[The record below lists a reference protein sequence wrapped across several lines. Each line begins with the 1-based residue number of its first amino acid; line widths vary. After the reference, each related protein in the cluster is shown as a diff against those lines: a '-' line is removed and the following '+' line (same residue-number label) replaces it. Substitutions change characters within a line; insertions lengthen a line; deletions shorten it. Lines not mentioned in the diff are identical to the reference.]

1 MAYSILKHR
10 RGTTQEWLDF
20 DLVPEEGELVIEEC
34 QDGLRRCKVGDGL
47 NKFSDLAYIDDYAKS
62 QLIEQIASTKAVL
75 NKKLNDLDTTN
86 QEKLLIVQQALEQL
100 VLDNSVV
107 ITNDFDVKIANSLFE
122 AKTELFTAIEQLKKD
137 INDVTSREIA
147 ELSSSIYET
156 KEEITSELRQNID
169 SINNNIATVDIKAT
183 KAIEEQSVIFERN
196 LTDAILKVE
205 DTTEDKLSKIEQ
217 KILET
222 EKTLGASLVNS
233 LDNVK
238 KDFQHELENVTYSSK
253 KDIIDLNNE
262 IEAFKLK
269 VSEDIEEVDSNN
281 EKALKAS
288 EESLISDYTTKI
300 SVTNDYLCKL
310 IDTYADDSSELVAK
324 TKTFLENLINSNKIK
339 HENDI
344 KKLEEDLIKADV
356 AISEELSKLINQN
369 IQAIS
374 ELLSKMSTLDD
385 KASALDKANASLVN
399 TIFTIDNT
407 LTSVTN
413 NIRDD
418 VANLKQSY
426 DTNST
431 RINAEI
437 ASIDSAY
444 KEADSNIMQALLN
457 YVTKIYVEL
466 DDLVDDDITIIE
478 KVFVVENSLREKI
491 QQVNKELLEN
501 IDALSNTTNTK
512 FSEVHQ
518 NIESVNTVVENNKV
532 QNDTEHAELLKLISD
547 NKSYSDRLDA
557 ELNSNI
563 ASTNHR
569 LDNTNTAL
577 EIQSIRI
584 DNLVAPKPG
593 SLTRDE
599 EVIDIRVGYN
609 GITHDS
615 AGEAVRAIGG
625 DLNTLK
631 DSLSTYIG
639 TQAVSG
645 LHYDYAGEVG
655 VKQPY
660 MLYLTA
666 GNELI
671 EDSAVQIISG
681 AGGGGG
687 GTTASSLTIG
697 YITTSPIITTTEANT
712 VLRFTFSG
720 TDSSG
725 DAILQASATWK
736 INGVTVE
743 YGNVKDGENEFDV
756 TKYLSVGTTKVL
768 LVVTDDNGSTVTK
781 SWSIRQIKLS
791 VDSAF
796 NDKVTFAA
804 GEEVVFTYIPEG
816 SIEKTAI
823 FKLDG
828 IEIDRVVLG
837 ADVSG
842 AEVKYR
848 IPPQPH
854 GAHLLELYLEAEING
869 IAIPPTRSVIKDI
882 LFYDASSD
890 VPIIGTATPTL
901 KIKQYSTDKI
911 IYTVYDP
918 KSETPTVVIKVDGV
932 EVSTVSVRPNKD
944 YGNTPTEVYSF
955 TGSEA
960 GTHTVQ
966 IICRNQVKTITVLVD
981 ELDINIPPLNI
992 EPVFDFNPVG
1002 RNNNDIANR
1011 LWSHGNIHMTVS
1023 DNFDWTNGGY
1033 IPDDP
1038 NGPCFCIK
1046 AGSTATIDYKLFG
1059 DDAKK
1064 NGKEVKLVFRTKNV
1078 ANPDAIFLS
1087 CIDNTTSKDHIG
1099 IEMGVHSAHIYGQ
1112 NGNLELAYSEE
1123 DVIEFDFNISKNTE
1137 KVPMIMGYED
1147 GVPSRPIVYDNDYN
1161 FTQNTKKDITLGSP
1175 DCDIFIYRFKV
1186 YNTSLTN
1193 TEILNNFIK
1202 DARTADE
1209 MIYRYTRNQIY
1220 DENHKLTPETLAE
1233 KCPWLRV
1240 YKVSAPYFTNN
1251 KSDKVKNTTIQQL
1264 YKNGDPVLDNWVC
1277 HNAQHSGQGTSSNNY
1292 GAAGR
1297 NLDFIMNKSDAY
1309 FELGDGTTT
1318 DKITLTR
1325 ESVPVAYLNAKVNIA
1340 SANNLTNAI
1349 LAKRYNTFNP
1359 YRRPFVERDGIN
1371 LDFIKD
1377 TMEFHNCVIF
1387 IQETDPNLST
1397 HREFADT
1404 DWHFYAIGNI
1414 GDSKKTDDTRATDPN
1429 DKYECCVEI
1438 MDVGLPL
1445 SDFPV
1450 NTMINA
1456 MGYTTDEKT
1465 SEKNYIWAKPE
1476 NLDILY
1482 ELVDGEYVK
1491 TEDTEINLD
1500 KTYYVDILVN
1510 DDFSEDYTYG
1520 WRYISDEEDS
1530 EVLDFCKQRWI
1541 EFYRFVTTSSDEE
1554 FKARLSDYFVV
1565 DSALYYYLFTTR
1577 YCMVDNRAKNTFWH
1591 YSKTTDGSR
1600 KWDLCWDY
1608 DNDTSLGLNNYGKQ
1622 VYRYGLEDI
1631 DKDAAGVEVFRE
1643 SDSTFFCRIRDL
1655 FSEELKRMYNDL
1667 ESKNA
1672 WHAESFLSE
1681 CDAWQNEF
1689 PEELW
1694 RLDIERK
1701 YIRTYTS
1708 SFING
1713 AGDHQFLDNMC
1724 NGRMKYH
1731 RRQWER
1737 NQEQYMASKYQTP
1750 TALDAAT
1757 YAANFRVN
1765 RFDSTEGFT
1774 VLPDYQFTIT
1784 PYSYVYLNVQYG
1796 GTAPIS
1802 VRANPNEAT
1811 TVPAP
1816 ASLSADII
1824 NVGSAAAIRDFGDLS
1839 KLYPNTVSIQNAKRV
1854 KTLKLGNDTNG
1865 YNNTAFTALTT
1876 GANPL
1881 LEELNVENISSL
1893 TKTLNLTE
1901 LINLKKLFAFGTNI
1915 PSVTFATDSKIQEVE
1930 LPAVN
1935 SITLKQLKYLA
1946 TDNLKLTSYDNVID
1960 LVVEECPLINQ
1971 AELFNKCTKL
1981 RRARLLDINFG
1992 KVSYEYFAS
2001 RVLGLKG
2008 LTAGGEETPNAIL
2021 SGSVRFES
2029 LTGSQFNDLTMRYP
2043 LLNIT
2048 YDYLLST
2055 ITFKDT
2061 DLETTIHN
2069 GTSENAAD
2077 YRNPVYYGEVSTPD
2091 DLPEGMI
2098 IKPVKAS
2105 NAEFNYVFLGWST
2118 TPNIVVST
2126 ENPDDNLT
2134 DEVRRAFR
2142 EDTVKQVEGD
2152 RVLYPVFESVRRSY
2166 EVTFINPTAPKDEQV
2181 VFVEEVLYGYDAT
2194 YDGKPIKQ
2202 DAILP
2207 EIYRFTGWFPK
2218 PENITEPLICEAQFT
2233 MLDDKWYTIGINDI
2247 SDCEDYNGNLFN
2259 GYSLNEVTK
2268 TMSIT
2273 SCKNNLPEN
2282 PAMEVPVSFTLDGT
2296 VYTVTSLG
2304 GFSDHTNLEL
2314 IKIPDSVIE
2323 ILSRGFYNCHKLFEI
2338 NLSDNILHIGS
2349 NAFQGCV
2356 SIKELFIPASVES
2369 IGQAAFADCRNL
2381 KHILV
2386 SNDNA
2391 RYMILNNCLVDKTT
2405 GLLLQ
2410 GLSTGTI
2417 HESVKALGQY
2427 CFSSTDIDSIII
2439 PDGITAV
2446 ASNAF
2451 SSCMNLSNV
2460 SLPESIIT
2468 LDATCFAWC
2477 SKLSDIKLP
2486 SKLREIKTYVFNS
2499 CPLTNVVIPASVE
2512 NIMEKSFGDIAGLR
2526 TVTFEKRTD
2535 GSIPTIHYGAF
2546 SGSGSAESPIVF
2558 NLPWTEQQHKDNF
2571 EGTYTSGGMVYEKD
2585 PTFGAVNC
2593 IFNFDCKGEAVN

>member
-10 RGTTQEWLDF
+10 RGTTQEWLEI
-20 DLVPEEGELVIEEC
+20 DLVPEDGELVIEEC
-34 QDGLRRCKVGDGL
+34 SDKSRKCKIGNGK
-47 NKFSDLAYIDDYAKS
+47 NTFSELPYIDEDTKTHLINNLKETKEVFDKKLADAENRQYERLFVVQQNISLLEQELSDSKNTLKEEYSAADLAI
-62 QLIEQIASTKAVL
+62 
-75 NKKLNDLDTTN
+75 
-86 QEKLLIVQQALEQL
+86 LEQA
-100 VLDNSVV
+100 
-107 ITNDFDVKIANSLFE
+107 VKKFTTCLTSL
-122 AKTELFTAIEQLKKD
+122 KTELADYVDNVTNELTENFSKADESLKKD
-137 INDVTSREIA
+137 IDSNFNELDEKIEKLSVDTTAGIDSEISKLAEKVTSSISEHASEVNSKLTEINF
-147 ELSSSIYET
+147 SIEST
-156 KEEITSELRQNID
+156 KESLNKIISDTSSDYNKKLID
-169 SINNNIATVDIKAT
+169 TKFLLENLIASAEATHVEDLHRLKEALQEADIKLDEDIKAIT
-183 KAIEEQSVIFERN
+183 QYITNSF
-196 LTDAILKVE
+196 TDI
-205 DTTEDKLSKIEQ
+205 LSKIELLQ
-217 KILET
+217 KADTQLEQSDI
-222 EKTLGASLVNS
+222 SLVDMIYS
-233 LDNVK
+233 VDNTAKTIINEVSAELARLK
-238 KDFQHELENVTYSSK
+238 QQHEQ
-253 KDIIDLNNE
+253 D
-262 IEAFKLK
+262 
-269 VSEDIEEVDSNN
+269 
-281 EKALKAS
+281 
-288 EESLISDYTTKI
+288 
-300 SVTNDYLCKL
+300 
-310 IDTYADDSSELVAK
+310 
-324 TKTFLENLINSNKIK
+324 
-339 HENDI
+339 NDI
-344 KKLEEDLIKADV
+344 LNSSINDANESRIVADTTISNTMLEYI
-356 AISEELSKLINQN
+356 
-369 IQAIS
+369 
-374 ELLSKMSTLDD
+374 
-385 KASALDKANASLVN
+385 
-399 TIFTIDNT
+399 
-407 LTSVTN
+407 
-413 NIRDD
+413 
-418 VANLKQSY
+418 
-426 DTNST
+426 
-431 RINAEI
+431 
-437 ASIDSAY
+437 
-444 KEADSNIMQALLN
+444 
-457 YVTKIYVEL
+457 TKIYAEL
-466 DDLVDDDITIIE
+466 ADLVDDDITIIE
-478 KVFVVENSLREKI
+478 KVFTLENTLNSDLSEMSNTLTESIEKLKSDTNSKFNDTQKAISDLADTVQNNQEQNLEQHNALSEEIHNNKEAADSGFANIDTRVVA
-491 QQVNKELLEN
+491 VNKR
-501 IDALSNTTNTK
+501 IDDTNT
-512 FSEVHQ
+512 EL
-518 NIESVNTVVENNKV
+518 KV
-532 QNDTEHAELLKLISD
+532 QASRISKIIAPEPGELS
-547 NKSYSDRLDA
+547 
-557 ELNSNI
+557 
-563 ASTNHR
+563 
-569 LDNTNTAL
+569 
-577 EIQSIRI
+577 
-584 DNLVAPKPG
+584 
-593 SLTRDE
+593 RDE
-599 EVIDIRVGYN
+599 EVMDIRVGYN
-609 GITHDS
+609 GISHDS
-615 AGEAVRAIGG
+615 AGDAVRAVGS
-625 DLNTLK
+625 DLNALK

-687 GTTASSLTIG
+687 GTTASSLAIG

-712 VLRFTFSG
+712 TLRFTFSG

-725 DAILQASATWK
+725 DTILQASATWK

-781 SWSIRQIKLS
+781 SWSIQQINLS
-791 VDSAF
+791 VESAF
-796 NDKVTFAA
+796 DDKVTFTA
-804 GEEVVFTYIPEG
+804 GEEVVFTYTPEG
-816 SIEKTAI
+816 SIEKTAV

-828 IEIDRVVLG
+828 VELDRVVLG

-842 AEVKYR
+842 TEVKYR
-848 IPPQPH
+848 IPPQTH
-854 GAHLLELYLEAEING
+854 GPHLLELYLEAKIDG
-869 IAIPPTRSVIKDI
+869 ISIPPTKSVIKDI

-911 IYTVYDP
+911 VYTVYDP

-932 EVSTVSVRPNKD
+932 EVSTVSVKPNKD

-960 GTHTVQ
+960 GTHTLQ
-966 IICRNQVKTITVLVD
+966 IICRNQVKTITVIVD

-992 EPVFDFNPVG
+992 DPVFDFNPVG
-1002 RNNNDIANR
+1002 RNNNDMANR
-1011 LWSHGNIHMTVS
+1011 LWSHGDIHMTVS

-1038 NGPCFCIK
+1038 DGPCFCIK

-1087 CIDNTTSKDHIG
+1087 CIDNTTGKDHIG

-1123 DVIEFDFNISKNTE
+1123 DIIEFDFNISKNTE

-1161 FTQNTKKDITLGSP
+1161 FTQYTKKNITLGSP

-1209 MIYRYTRNQIY
+1209 MISRYTRNQIY

-1414 GDSKKTDDTRATDPN
+1414 GDSKKTDDTRTTDPN

-1450 NTMINA
+1450 DTMINA

-1465 SEKNYIWAKPE
+1465 LEKTYTWAKQE

-1510 DDFSEDYTYG
+1510 DDFTEDYTYG
-1520 WRYISDEEDS
+1520 WRYISDEEDQ

-1591 YSKTTDGSR
+1591 YSKTADGSR

-1631 DKDAAGVEVFRE
+1631 DKDASGVEVFRE

-1672 WHAESFLSE
+1672 WHAESFLSD
-1681 CDAWQNEF
+1681 CDAWQEEF

-1750 TALDAAT
+1750 TALDAAK

-1774 VLPDYQFTIT
+1774 VLPNYQFTIT
-1784 PYSYVYLNVQYG
+1784 PYSHVYLNVQYG

-1854 KTLKLGNDTNG
+1854 KTLKLGNDTDG
-1865 YNNTAFTALTT
+1865 YNNIAFTALTT

-1893 TKTLNLTE
+1893 TQTLNLAE

-1935 SITLKQLKYLA
+1935 SITLKQLKYLS
-1946 TDNLKLTSYDNVID
+1946 TGNFKLTSYDNVID

-1971 AELFNKCTKL
+1971 AELFNRCTKL
-1981 RRARLLDINFG
+1981 RRARLLDIDFG

-2008 LTAGGEETPNAIL
+2008 LTASGEETPNAIL

-2029 LTGSQFNDLTMRYP
+2029 LTGSQFNDLTIRYP

-2061 DLETTIHN
+2061 DVETTVHE
-2069 GTSENAAD
+2069 GTSENASD
-2077 YRNPVYYGEVSTPD
+2077 YRNPVYYGEINTPD

-2098 IKPVKAS
+2098 LKPAKAS

-2118 TPNIVVST
+2118 TPNIIVSI
-2126 ENPDDNLT
+2126 ENPEDNLT
-2134 DEVRRAFR
+2134 DETRRAFR
-2142 EDTVKQVEGD
+2142 EDAVKRVEGD
-2152 RVLYPVFESVRRSY
+2152 RILYPVFESVRRSY

-2194 YDGKPIKQ
+2194 YDGKPTKQ
-2202 DAILP
+2202 DATLP
-2207 EIYRFTGWFPK
+2207 EIYKFTGWFPK
-2218 PENITEPLICEAQFT
+2218 PENIIEPLTCEAQFT
-2233 MLDDKWYTIGINDI
+2233 ILDDKWYTIGINDI
-2247 SDCEDYNGNLFN
+2247 SDCEDYNGNLYN
-2259 GYSLNEVTK
+2259 GYSLNEINK

-2273 SCKNNLPEN
+2273 MCKNNLPEN
-2282 PAMEVPVSFTLDGT
+2282 PAMEIPMSFTIDNT
-2296 VYTVTSLG
+2296 TYKVVSLG

-2314 IKIPDSVIE
+2314 IKIPNSVVE
-2323 ILSRGFYNCHKLFEI
+2323 ILSRGFYNCYKLFEV
-2338 NLSDNILHIGS
+2338 NLSDNIIHIGS
-2349 NAFQGCV
+2349 NAFQGCS
-2356 SIKELFIPASVES
+2356 SIKEIFIPISVES

-2381 KHILV
+2381 KDISVAAGH
-2386 SNDNA
+2386 A
-2391 RYMILNNCLVDKTT
+2391 RYVMLNNCLVDKTT

-2417 HESVKALGQY
+2417 HESIKTLGQY
-2427 CFSSTDIDSIII
+2427 CFSSTDITSIAI
-2439 PDGITAV
+2439 PDGITTIAN
-2446 ASNAF
+2446 NAF
-2451 SSCMNLSNV
+2451 SSCVNLSEV
-2460 SLPESIIT
+2460 LLPDSIIT

-2486 SKLREIKTYVFNS
+2486 NKLREIKTYVFNS
-2499 CPLTNVVIPASVE
+2499 CPLSNVVIPASVE
-2512 NIMEKSFGDIAGLR
+2512 NIMEKSFGDIVGLK

-2535 GSIPTIHYGAF
+2535 GSIPTIHSGAF
-2546 SGSGSAESPIVF
+2546 SGSGSVDSPIVF

-2571 EGTYTSGGMVYEKD
+2571 EGTYTSGGTTFEKD

-2593 IFNFDCKGEAVN
+2593 ILNFDYKGEAEN